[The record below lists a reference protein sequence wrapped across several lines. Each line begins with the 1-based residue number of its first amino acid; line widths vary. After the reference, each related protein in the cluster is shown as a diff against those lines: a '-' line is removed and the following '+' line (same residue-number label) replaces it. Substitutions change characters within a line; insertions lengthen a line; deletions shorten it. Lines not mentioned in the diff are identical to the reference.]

1 MVQELDDSKLE
12 EIVMDSAKAQAILD
26 ASKMS
31 MCMDT
36 SPIDLLR
43 VINISDYR
51 KELVVY
57 LRNKM

>member
-31 MCMDT
+31 MCMDI